1 VLFRSVAMN
10 INLTLISQAIAFAV
24 FIWFTVKFVWPPML
38 AAITERQKKI
48 EEGLAAAERS
58 KRDLELAQARSTDTL
73 REAREKSTEMIGGAE
88 RQAAHIIEE
97 ARTEA
102 TKIIGMA
109 RVAAEGEATVAAQ
122 RAKEGLRDQV
132 ALLAVA
138 GAEKILRR
146 EVNAQVHSEL
156 LASLKSE
163 L

>member
-1 VLFRSVAMN
+1 MN
-10 INLTLISQAIAFAV
+10 INLTMISQGIAFAI
-24 FIWFTVKFVWPPML
+24 FIWFTVSFVWPPL
-38 AAITERQKKI
+38 LTAITERQKKI

-58 KRDLELAQARSTDTL
+58 KKDLELAQTRSTDAL

-88 RQAAHIIEE
+88 RQAAHIIED
-97 ARTEA
+97 ARLEA
-102 TKIIGMA
+102 TRIISLA

-122 RAKEGLRDQV
+122 RAKENLRDQV

>member
-1 VLFRSVAMN
+1 MN

-38 AAITERQKKI
+38 TAITERQKKI

-58 KRDLELAQARSTDTL
+58 KKDLELAQARSTDTL

-97 ARTEA
+97 ARAEA
-102 TKIIGMA
+102 TRLVSLA
-109 RVAAEGEATVAAQ
+109 RVAAEGEAAVAAQ

>member
-1 VLFRSVAMN
+1 MD
-10 INLTLISQAIAFAV
+10 INLTLISQAIAFAL

-38 AAITERQKKI
+38 TAITERQKKI

-58 KRDLELAQARSTDTL
+58 KRDLDLAQHRSTETL

-88 RQAAHIIEE
+88 RQAAHIIED
-97 ARTEA
+97 ARAEA
-102 TKIIGMA
+102 TRIVNQA
-109 RVAAEGEATVAAQ
+109 RNAAEGEAAVAAQ
-122 RAKEGLRDQV
+122 RARESLRDQV

-146 EVNAQVHSEL
+146 EVNPQVHADL